1 MAAKTRGGYVA
12 AHAMTTTSTALLAPF
27 AAICIAVAAI
37 AQKPMPNTNAPATDP
52 YLWLEEVLGDKP
64 LDWVRARN
72 AESQKALTDSERF
85 QKMQARTLSI
95 LDSTD
100 KVAYVAKRGEFYYNL
115 WQDADNPRGLWR
127 RTTLEQYQL
136 DEPKWETVLDLDA
149 LGKAEGENWV
159 WKGSTWLLP
168 DRDRCLLALSR
179 GGADASVVREFDI
192 PSKSFVQDG
201 FVLPE
206 AKTQAAW
213 KDRNTLYVGTDFGEG
228 SMTDSGYPRIAK
240 EWQRGTKLSEAK
252 TVAEGQKEDIY
263 TSVSRDQTLGF
274 EHDFLFRGMTFYTNE
289 VFLLKDGKQ
298 IKIDKP
304 DSANAATH
312 RQWLLIELRDDWL
325 ISGQQHAA
333 GSLLVIEFD
342 KFLEGDRKFDT
353 LFAPT
358 DRSSLAGWTGTKNH
372 LLINVLD
379 NVRNIVQVAT
389 HTDGKWLLEA
399 LPGLPKFG
407 TIYASPV
414 ADEEG
419 DAFWLTIT
427 DYLTPT
433 SLWMGSIG
441 DGPAKKIKS
450 LPAFFDTDG
459 LVVEQREATS
469 KDGTR
474 IPYFLVMRESASR
487 DGKNPTLL
495 YGYGGFE
502 ISLTPNYSATVGA
515 SWLEEG
521 GVFVVANIRG
531 GGEFGPRWHQAALKQ
546 NRNKSY
552 EDFAAVARHLIDSQ
566 ITSPRHLGIQGGS
579 NGGLLMGNM
588 TTMYPD
594 LFRSVVCQV
603 PLLDMLRYH
612 KLLAGASWVGE
623 YGDPEQPLEAEW
635 LRRYSPYHNV
645 AKDATYP
652 KVLFTTSTRDDRVH
666 PGHARKMMARMLELG
681 HDVLYYE
688 NIEGGHGG
696 AADNKQAAFMS
707 ALAYAFLW
715 ETLP

>member
-1 MAAKTRGGYVA
+1 
-12 AHAMTTTSTALLAPF
+12 MTTTTNTLQALLAAF
-27 AAICIAVAAI
+27 CIAISVG
-37 AQKPMPNTNAPATDP
+37 AQKPMPNTDPVDP
-52 YLWLEEVLGDKP
+52 YLWLEDVLGDKS
-64 LDWVRARN
+64 LEWVKSRN
-72 AESQKALTDSERF
+72 AESQQALTTSDRF
-85 QKMQARTLSI
+85 ADLQTRTLSI

-100 KVAYVAKRGEFYYNL
+100 RIAYVAKRGQHYYNL

-127 RTTLEQYQL
+127 RTTL
-136 DEPKWETVLDLDA
+136 DEYKKDDPTWETVLDIDA

-159 WKGSTWLLP
+159 WKGSSWLVP
-168 DRDRCLLALSR
+168 DRDRCLLSLSR
-179 GGADASVVREFDI
+179 GGADASVTREFDI
-192 PSKSFVQDG
+192 TSKSFVKDG

-213 KDRNTLYVGTDFGEG
+213 KDRDTLYVGTDFGDD
-228 SMTDSGYPRIAK
+228 SMTESGYPRIVK
-240 EWQRGTKLSEAK
+240 LWQRGTDISEATVVIEGSK
-252 TVAEGQKEDIY
+252 TDVFTYAY
-263 TSVSRDQTLGF
+263 RDQTVGF
-274 EHDFLFRGMTFYTNE
+274 ERDFLYRGMTFYTNE
-289 VFLLKDGKQ
+289 LFLLRDGKQ
-298 IKIDKP
+298 QKIDKP
-304 DSANAATH
+304 DSANASVH
-312 RQWLLIELRDDWL
+312 QQWLMIELRDDWL
-325 ISGQQHAA
+325 IGGQQHLA
-333 GSLLVIEFD
+333 GSLLTIELE
-342 KFLEGDRKFDT
+342 KFLLGNREFDT
-353 LFAPT
+353 LFKPT
-358 DRSSLAGWTGTKNH
+358 ERSSLAGWTGTKNH

-379 NVRNIVQVAT
+379 NVRNVVQIAT
-389 HTDGKWLLEA
+389 HTDEGWRLEDM
-399 LPGLPKFG
+399 PGLPKFG
-407 TIYASPV
+407 TISASPV
-414 ADEEG
+414 DDEEG
-419 DAFWLTIT
+419 DAYWLTIT

-433 SLWMGSIG
+433 SLWLGSIG
-441 DGPAKKIKS
+441 EGPATKLKS
-450 LPAFFDTDG
+450 LPEFFNAEG

-474 IPYFLVMRESASR
+474 IPYFLVIRESASR
-487 DGKNPTLL
+487 NGKNPTLL

-502 ISLTPNYSATVGA
+502 ISLTPSYSATVGA
-515 SWLEEG
+515 SWLESG

-612 KLLAGASWVGE
+612 KLLAGASWMGE
-623 YGDPEQPLEAEW
+623 YGDPDEPVEAEW
-635 LRRYSPYHNV
+635 LRRYSPYHNIS
-645 AKDATYP
+645 KDTTYP